1 LLLRSAEIQP
11 LLSDL
16 LLRRRSR
23 GQQVLAWNY
32 AKQPL
37 RACERAVACGTK
49 TRIVKNYCIFLP
61 FLRLWFFFREHGC
74 IWCCARRAVPIGY
87 TTRRGGGG
95 LQRSCGGGR
104 SQG

>member
-1 LLLRSAEIQP
+1 MREDKSYAYDLDVQRGIVSSRVALLLRSAEIQP

-37 RACERAVACGTK
+37 RAMRVSSGVWDKDENSGE
-49 TRIVKNYCIFLP
+49 L
-61 FLRLWFFFREHGC
+61 
-74 IWCCARRAVPIGY
+74 
-87 TTRRGGGG
+87 
-95 LQRSCGGGR
+95 
-104 SQG
+104 